1 MIFCFLSI
9 GLKRLGAQG
18 LRPGGVVVGT
28 GPSRL
33 KVNRSACAT
42 FALVALFGCFGLAP
56 GRAQDLDKPVQN
68 IDEDITAFA
77 YAPDGRIAY
86 AVNRPFKTKQYDL
99 EHDDIWIQDAN
110 GKRRRIFI
118 GEKFQRGAAPFTY
131 NVNSFR
137 WSPNGHLLLA
147 ELFTAS
153 VDETGKT
160 VDSTMTLVL
169 DESGKEVHL
178 GSSDNV
184 IKDAADASWL
194 MDNATIVYFSEVL
207 KPRLLFSFHYVNRAG
222 GPPGPV
228 FEGRT
233 FLGFVPVP
241 GSNMAY
247 AVERDRNLA
256 GPPRLQRLE
265 LLAQEDHEVATLD
278 GYEAGLSLSP
288 SGSKIAYYID
298 REVLEVREVANPGR
312 MARVRAGFGV
322 FRWAPDETRILLKRS
337 VEKKS
342 GDLVWIHLPP
352 LTEIVAGSK
361 DAPVVTQPTPLAVL
375 HGLTFREFA
384 ISPDGRFLAVVAI
397 GRRNLAVYPLPR

>member
-1 MIFCFLSI
+1 MMNWLFPCCQI
-9 GLKRLGAQG
+9 R
-18 LRPGGVVVGT
+18 
-28 GPSRL
+28 SRHL
-33 KVNRSACAT
+33 LFVLIVLAWSGCA
-42 FALVALFGCFGLAP
+42 AP
-56 GRAQDLDKPVQN
+56 LRAQELDKPVQN
-68 IDEDITAFA
+68 IDEDITAFG

-99 EHDDIWIQDAN
+99 EHDDIWMQDAG

-131 NVNSFR
+131 SVNSFR

-147 ELFTAS
+147 ELFTTT

-160 VDSTMTLVL
+160 VDSIMTLVL
-169 DESGKEVHL
+169 DENGKEVHL
-178 GSSDNV
+178 GAGDNV

-194 MDNATIVYFSEVL
+194 IDNATIIYLSEVL
-207 KPRLLFSFHYVNRAG
+207 KPKILFSFHYVNRTG

-233 FLGFVPVP
+233 FLDFVPVP
-241 GSNMAY
+241 GSNVAL
-247 AVERDRNLA
+247 AVERDRNLS

-265 LLAQEDHEVATLD
+265 LLAQDDHELATLD
-278 GYEAGLSLSP
+278 GYDGGLSLSP
-288 SGSKIAYYID
+288 SGTKIAYYID
-298 REVLEVREVANPGR
+298 REILEIRDLTNPTR
-312 MARVRAGFGV
+312 TARVRAGYGV
-322 FRWAPDETRILLKRS
+322 FRWAPDETRFLLKRS

-342 GDLVWIHLPP
+342 GDLVWIDLPP
-352 LTEIVAGSK
+352 LTARSAADKEPPPVA
-361 DAPVVTQPTPLAVL
+361 QPTPIPLF

-384 ISPDGRFLAVVAI
+384 ISPDGRSLAVIAP

>member
-1 MIFCFLSI
+1 MIACFFCGWKIRIFMSRT
-9 GLKRLGAQG
+9 GVDGAA
-18 LRPGGVVVGT
+18 VGT
-28 GPSRL
+28 A
-33 KVNRSACAT
+33 KNACAT
-42 FALVALFGCFGLAP
+42 SSLVFVLALLLGCGCFAP
-56 GRAQDLDKPVQN
+56 LRAQELDKPVEN
-68 IDEDITAFA
+68 IDEDITAFG

-99 EHDDIWIQDAN
+99 EHDDIWIQDTN

-147 ELFTAS
+147 ELFTAT

-160 VDSTMTLVL
+160 VDSAMTLVL
-169 DESGKEVHL
+169 DENGKEVHL
-178 GSSDNV
+178 GSEDNV

-194 MDNATIVYFSEVL
+194 VDNATIIYLSEVV
-207 KPRLLFSFHYVNRAG
+207 KPKVLFSFHYLNRTAG
-222 GPPGPV
+222 PAGHV

-233 FLGFVPVP
+233 FLDFVPVP
-241 GSNMAY
+241 GSNTAY
-247 AVERDRNLA
+247 AIERDRNLS

-265 LLAQEDHEVATLD
+265 LLAQDDHEVATLD

-288 SGSKIAYYID
+288 SGAKIAYYID
-298 REVLEVREVANPGR
+298 REVLEIRDLANPAR
-312 MARVRAGFGV
+312 FARVRAGFGA
-322 FRWAPDETRILLKRS
+322 FRWAPDETRVLLKRS

-342 GDLVWIHLPP
+342 GDLVWIDLPP
-352 LTEIVAGSK
+352 LTVHSATDK
-361 DAPVVTQPTPLAVL
+361 DAPPVAQPTPVPVL

-384 ISPDGRFLAVVAI
+384 ISPDGRFLGVIAV
-397 GRRNLAVYPLPR
+397 GRRNLSVYPLPR

>member
-1 MIFCFLSI
+1 MMNWLFPCCQI
-9 GLKRLGAQG
+9 R
-18 LRPGGVVVGT
+18 
-28 GPSRL
+28 SRHL
-33 KVNRSACAT
+33 LFVLIVLAWSGCA
-42 FALVALFGCFGLAP
+42 AP
-56 GRAQDLDKPVQN
+56 LRAQELDKPVQN
-68 IDEDITAFA
+68 IDEDITAFG

-99 EHDDIWIQDAN
+99 EHDDIWIQDAG

-131 NVNSFR
+131 SVNSFR

-147 ELFTAS
+147 ELFTTT
-153 VDETGKT
+153 VEETGKT

-169 DESGKEVHL
+169 DENGKEVHL
-178 GSSDNV
+178 GASDNV

-194 MDNATIVYFSEVL
+194 IDNATIIYLSEVL
-207 KPRLLFSFHYVNRAG
+207 KPKILFSFHYVNRTG

-233 FLGFVPVP
+233 FLDSVPVP
-241 GSNMAY
+241 GSNVAL
-247 AVERDRNLA
+247 AVERDRNLS

-265 LLAQEDHEVATLD
+265 LLAQDDHELATLEGYD
-278 GYEAGLSLSP
+278 GGLSLSP
-288 SGSKIAYYID
+288 SGTKIAYYLD
-298 REVLEVREVANPGR
+298 REVLEIRDLTNPTR
-312 MARVRAGFGV
+312 TARVRAGYGV
-322 FRWAPDETRILLKRS
+322 FRWAPDESRFLLKRS

-342 GDLVWIHLPP
+342 GDLVWIDLPP
-352 LTEIVAGSK
+352 LTARSAGDKEPPLVA
-361 DAPVVTQPTPLAVL
+361 QPTPIPLF

-384 ISPDGRFLAVVAI
+384 ISPDGRSLAVIAP

>member
-1 MIFCFLSI
+1 MMNWLFPCCQI
-9 GLKRLGAQG
+9 R
-18 LRPGGVVVGT
+18 
-28 GPSRL
+28 SRHL
-33 KVNRSACAT
+33 LFVLIVLAWSGCA
-42 FALVALFGCFGLAP
+42 AP
-56 GRAQDLDKPVQN
+56 LRAQELDKPVQN
-68 IDEDITAFA
+68 IDEDITAFG

-99 EHDDIWIQDAN
+99 EHDDIWIQDAG

-131 NVNSFR
+131 SVNSFR

-147 ELFTAS
+147 ELFTTT

-169 DESGKEVHL
+169 DENGKEVHL
-178 GSSDNV
+178 GASDNV

-194 MDNATIVYFSEVL
+194 IDNATIIYLSEVL
-207 KPRLLFSFHYVNRAG
+207 KPKILFSFHYVNRTG

-233 FLGFVPVP
+233 FLDFVPVP
-241 GSNMAY
+241 GSNVAL
-247 AVERDRNLA
+247 AVERDRNLS

-265 LLAQEDHEVATLD
+265 LLAQDDHELATLD
-278 GYEAGLSLSP
+278 GYDGGLSLSP
-288 SGSKIAYYID
+288 GGTKIAYYID
-298 REVLEVREVANPGR
+298 REVLEIRDLTNTTR
-312 MARVRAGFGV
+312 TARVRAGYGV
-322 FRWAPDETRILLKRS
+322 FRWSPDESRFLVKRS

-342 GDLVWIHLPP
+342 GDLVWIDLPP
-352 LTEIVAGSK
+352 LTARSAADKEPLSVG
-361 DAPVVTQPTPLAVL
+361 QPTPIPLF

-384 ISPDGRFLAVVAI
+384 ISPDGRSLAVI
-397 GRRNLAVYPLPR
+397 TPGRRNLAVYPLPR